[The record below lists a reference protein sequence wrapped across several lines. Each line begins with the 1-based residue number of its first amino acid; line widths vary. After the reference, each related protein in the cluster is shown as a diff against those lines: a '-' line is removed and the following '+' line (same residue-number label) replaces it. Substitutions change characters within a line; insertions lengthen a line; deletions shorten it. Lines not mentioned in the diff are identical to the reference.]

1 MSNEW
6 YKTDD
11 LQWCKPLGER
21 RYEFIQVLWID
32 TCPNDP
38 ENDHVV
44 CSGLIDLNDY
54 SDDEIES
61 AVSSYYESYDDMLEK
76 YNTTRENAHEL
87 DSIVAECIFEEE
99 CYTDCHSHGSFGKD
113 KAVEYVEKWIEE
125 NQTMK
130 RRFRKD

>member
-21 RYEFIQVLWID
+21 KYKFIQALWID

-38 ENDHVV
+38 ENDYVV

-54 SDDEIES
+54 SDDEIET
-61 AVSSYYESYDDMLEK
+61 AISSYYESYDDMLNK
-76 YNTTRENAHEL
+76 YNTQEKMHTSLIQLLPNAFLKKSVIQTVIVTEL
-87 DSIVAECIFEEE
+87 LKKIRLL
-99 CYTDCHSHGSFGKD
+99 
-113 KAVEYVEKWIEE
+113 
-125 NQTMK
+125 NM
-130 RRFRKD
+130 